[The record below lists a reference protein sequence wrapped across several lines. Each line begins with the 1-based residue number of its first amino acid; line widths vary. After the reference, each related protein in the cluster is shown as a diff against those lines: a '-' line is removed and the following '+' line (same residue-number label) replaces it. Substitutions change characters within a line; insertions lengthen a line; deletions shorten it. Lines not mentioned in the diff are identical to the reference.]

1 MADAAFL
8 VNTALHA
15 KVAAVAPIVGVS
27 VGSVD
32 DKATW
37 RIDFD
42 PKATDAQ
49 RKAAQAVIDAFDVA
63 AEQSQL
69 EVKEVR
75 DQKIA
80 GLADILIAKGIITE
94 QDLN

>member
-1 MADAAFL
+1 MDTPAVAG
-8 VNTALHA
+8 TLHA

-49 RKAAQAVIDAFDVA
+49 RKAARAVITAFRVIPPA
-63 AEQSQL
+63 AP
-69 EVKEVR
+69 KPKKKR
-75 DQKIA
+75 WWIF
-80 GLADILIAKGIITE
+80 
-94 QDLN
+94 